1 MSALYGLCG
10 PLSQPS
16 RASPLPERP
25 RAVPLPRKFADCGL
39 SYAEQRS
46 VTQNEALVT
55 GGSSMTAEP
64 SQTARSRRLGLELR
78 RLREDN
84 RLTLEMASS
93 RMDRSVSSIS
103 RIENGKVSLPVRD
116 LPHFLD
122 VYGVTNPTTCEA
134 LTALARD
141 AQKKDWWGKY

>member
-1 MSALYGLCG
+1 
-10 PLSQPS
+10 
-16 RASPLPERP
+16 
-25 RAVPLPRKFADCGL
+25 
-39 SYAEQRS
+39 
-46 VTQNEALVT
+46 
-55 GGSSMTAEP
+55 MTADP

-78 RLREDN
+78 KLRADN

-122 VYGVTNPTTCEA
+122 VYVGTDPTTCEA
-134 LTALARD
+134 LTALARY
-141 AQKKDWWGKY
+141 AQKKDWWGKNAAALTAYPAFISLEHDATPIRPSHTLFLPAPLQTPTSTRPTI